1 MLGVFCDHPSHLLF
15 RGTYHYPFH
24 LTALFRVRLVKIL
37 NKGFSG
43 KNETWTGHPEE
54 GME

>member
-1 MLGVFCDHPSHLLF
+1 MLGVFSDHPSHLTFLF
-15 RGTYHYPFH
+15 RGPYHYPLH

-43 KNETWTGHPEE
+43 
-54 GME
+54 